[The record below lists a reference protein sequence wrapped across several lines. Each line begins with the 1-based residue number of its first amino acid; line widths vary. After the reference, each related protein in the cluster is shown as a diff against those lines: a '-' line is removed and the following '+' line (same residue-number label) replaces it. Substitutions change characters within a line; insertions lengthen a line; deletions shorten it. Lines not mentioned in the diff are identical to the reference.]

1 MRSAAFILATS
12 FCCAAAYHAFASP
25 IDYEQPKLLTGT
37 IYPSQEA
44 SEQKRP
50 LFTFRRTSSRTGAE
64 VRALREYHLPDGTL
78 AARERVV
85 YNNGRLA
92 SFEMEQFQTGFRG
105 SVVVAEDGGQPR
117 LVLKWARRPDAKP
130 ETKTEPLH
138 KDVLVNDMIPGFISQ
153 HWDDLMRGAAVNF
166 RFIVLARLETI
177 GFRFVKESER
187 TWDGK
192 PVVIIRMEPTSFI
205 VARLVNPVHFT
216 VEKTGQ
222 RRILQYVGRTT
233 PLIKRGNKWE
243 DLDALTVFDWKQD

>member
-1 MRSAAFILATS
+1 MRIAALIFAAAFV
-12 FCCAAAYHAFASP
+12 CADASRP
-25 IDYEQPKLLTGT
+25 IAGAIDYEQPKFLTGT
-37 IYPSQEA
+37 IYSGQQA
-44 SEQKRP
+44 REQKSA
-50 LFTFRRTSSRTGAE
+50 LFTFLRTSTRAGEE
-64 VRALREYHLPDGTL
+64 VRALREYRLPDDTL
-78 AARERVV
+78 VARERVA

-92 SFEMEQFQTGFRG
+92 TFEMEEFQTGFRG

-117 LVLKWARRPDAKP
+117 LVFKWARRPDAKP

-153 HWDDLMRGAAVNF
+153 HWDELMRGAAVNF

-187 TWDGK
+187 NWDGK

-233 PLIKRGNKWE
+233 PLTKRGNKWE
-243 DLDALTVFDWKQD
+243 DLDALTVFEWKEE